1 MIKFIFSKNR
11 KKFYPLLKMKL
22 DAHIVLT
29 FHGPEDID
37 LVEIADTIKR
47 KTGSNSHVVS
57 IEKHNL

>member
-1 MIKFIFSKNR
+1 
-11 KKFYPLLKMKL
+11 MKL

-37 LVEIADTIKR
+37 LVEIADTLKR
-47 KTGSNSHVVS
+47 KTRSNSHVVS